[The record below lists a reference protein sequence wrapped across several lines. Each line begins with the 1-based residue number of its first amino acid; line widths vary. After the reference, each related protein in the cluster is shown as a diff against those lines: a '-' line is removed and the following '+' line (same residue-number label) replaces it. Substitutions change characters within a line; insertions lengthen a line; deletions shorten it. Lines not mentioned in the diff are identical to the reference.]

1 MLRYD
6 YKGRIKIL
14 MYEDIRLKDY
24 VVVTGFPG
32 FGWTGYLATKYI
44 VDSLKMTRIGII
56 LPRYLPEHTTI
67 SDYGIV
73 MPFEIFAS
81 NKHKLCVVV
90 NHGVPHD
97 RERSDYARVI
107 IEWLKNEEIRELILI
122 GGLDKRFKVEGE
134 AASYRWLSTSH
145 SKTKLSAPLFE
156 KGLYIIGPLALML
169 MYAEVYE
176 LPAIVLLPYADPG
189 RPDPRAAA
197 VAVEEISKIIG
208 VEIDVKPLYIDAER
222 IEKEIAEVVKYHKKL
237 AERAKETVYM

>member
-1 MLRYD
+1 MLPE
-6 YKGRIKIL
+6 KSPSFK
-14 MYEDIRLKDY
+14 
-24 VVVTGFPG
+24 VT
-32 FGWTGYLATKYI
+32 
-44 VDSLKMTRIGII
+44 I
-56 LPRYLPEHTTI
+56 LPLSKI
-67 SDYGIV
+67 SWIIRFPDS
-73 MPFEIFAS
+73 FEIFAS
-81 NKHKLCVVV
+81 NKHKLCVIV
-90 NHGVPHD
+90 NHGVPRD

-107 IEWLKNEEIRELILI
+107 IEWLKNEEVRELILI
-122 GGLDKRFKVEGE
+122 GGLDKRFKVVGD

-208 VEIDVKPLYIDAER
+208 VKIDVKPLYIDAER
-222 IEKEIAEVVKYHKKL
+222 IEREIAEVVKYHKKL
-237 AERAKETVYM
+237 AERTKETVYM